1 MSKIINM
8 GNFGNSSMV
17 STESELEDGSCF
29 LENAKQEKDSQNND
43 KKNSRQDWFRK
54 AEVLCEAL
62 PYMRK
67 FTGETFVI
75 KFGGS
80 AMGGDDNLK
89 NFAKNVVLLKQVGIN
104 PVVVHGGGPQI
115 GKMLDKLGIK
125 STFIDGLRVTD
136 ADTIDVVEMVL
147 SGSINKT
154 IVKEINA
161 ASGKAVGICGKDGN
175 LIRAKRATKTK
186 KDPNSN
192 IEKILN
198 LGFVGEPYLI
208 NPELLELLN
217 ESEII
222 PVIAPIGIGDNGET
236 LNINADT
243 AAGAI
248 AAALNASKLIILS
261 DVDGVLLPNGELVS
275 HLNIATA
282 RQMIVDGVISG
293 GMIPKIE
300 TCISALEH
308 GVGYAHILNGAVE
321 NILLMEI
328 FTESGAGTMII

>member
-1 MSKIINM
+1 MPLKNIA
-8 GNFGNSSMV
+8 
-17 STESELEDGSCF
+17 LQ
-29 LENAKQEKDSQNND
+29 KEKD
-43 KKNSRQDWFRK
+43 RQEWAHK
-54 AEVLCEAL
+54 AEILCEAL

-67 FTGETFVI
+67 FAGETFVI

-80 AMGGDDNLK
+80 AMGGDKNLK

-104 PVVVHGGGPQI
+104 PIVVHGGGPQI
-115 GKMLDKLGIK
+115 GQMLSKLNIK
-125 STFIDGLRVTD
+125 SEFVDGLRVTD
-136 ADTIDVVEMVL
+136 ADSVEIVEMVL
-147 SGSINKT
+147 AGSINKM

-161 ASGKAVGICGKDGN
+161 AAGKAVGICGKDGN

-186 KDPNSN
+186 KDPHSN

-198 LGFVGEPYLI
+198 LGFVGEPYQVD
-208 NPELLELLN
+208 PEILSLFED
-217 ESEII
+217 SDII

-236 LNINADT
+236 FNINADT

-248 AAALNASKLIILS
+248 AAALNASKLIVLS
-261 DVDGVLLPNGELVS
+261 DVDGVMLPNGELVS

-282 RQMIVDGVISG
+282 KQMIVDGVITG

-300 TCISALEH
+300 TCIHALEK
-308 GVGYAHILNGAVE
+308 GVSYAHILNGAVD

-328 FTESGAGTMII
+328 FTESGAGTMIL